1 MVRKADQEEE
11 KKKKKR
17 GQKEPWVQLYLYR
30 VILTIQQGDRRDLIL
45 ARVSLADS
53 LEDIL
58 WGWHKPTPSVTCR

>member
-11 KKKKKR
+11 KKKK

-30 VILTIQQGDRRDLIL
+30 VILTIQQRDRRDLIL
-45 ARVSLADS
+45 ARASLADS

>member
-1 MVRKADQEEE
+1 MRKADQEEE
-11 KKKKKR
+11 KKKKK

-45 ARVSLADS
+45 ARASLADS

>member
-11 KKKKKR
+11 KKK

-45 ARVSLADS
+45 ARASLADS

>member
-11 KKKKKR
+11 KKKK

-45 ARVSLADS
+45 ARASLADS